1 MDLLSTGSSHL
12 DQFLH
17 GGIRPGMITNILG
30 ESGSGKSQFCFTICA
45 NLLKKNE
52 NVDIIFIDTAGTFR
66 PERIFEIIGGDYS
79 DKILNNIKYFRPYSI
94 KHQFDAI
101 KKINEIKPKLVII
114 DTITSI
120 ISVESKNIARHLI
133 LMKFIHELAHLAIN
147 NNCAIITTNMVRN
160 IFYSNNNINTSNN
173 KIITQREENQRE
185 ENQKEIKLHREFM
198 EKSTSL
204 SIHIKLKFEILSI
217 SNNIYKASFL
227 QPLINDSILFRIAKN
242 GVI

>member
-1 MDLLSTGSSHL
+1 LELLSTGSSHL
-12 DQFLH
+12 DHFLH
-17 GGIRPGMITNILG
+17 GGIRTGMLTNILG

-52 NVDIIFIDTAGTFR
+52 NVNIIFIDTSGTFR
-66 PERIFEIIGGDYS
+66 PERIFEIIESNYS

-101 KKINEIKPKLVII
+101 KKINDIKPKLVII

-120 ISVESKNIARHLI
+120 ISVEGKNIARHLI

-147 NNCAIITTNMVRN
+147 NNCAIVTTNMVRN
-160 IFYSNNNINTSNN
+160 IIYSNKNNNTANN
-173 KIITQREENQRE
+173 KGINRREENK
-185 ENQKEIKLHREFM
+185 KEIKLQREFM

-204 SIHIKLKFEILSI
+204 SLHIKLKFEILSI
-217 SNNIYKASFL
+217 RNNLYKASFL
-227 QPLINDSILFRIAKN
+227 QPIINDNIIFRITKN